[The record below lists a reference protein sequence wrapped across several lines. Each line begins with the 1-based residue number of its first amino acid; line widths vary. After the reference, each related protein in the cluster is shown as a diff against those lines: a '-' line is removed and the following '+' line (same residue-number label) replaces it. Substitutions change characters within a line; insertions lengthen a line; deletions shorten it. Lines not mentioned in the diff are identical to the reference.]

1 MYQLLRSW
9 KQLGLSMQKKAAGND
24 IYAIALADD
33 DGGVWGSM
41 IHNSQHLDKVVLIGR
56 RGGSRRLYFEIV
68 PGHMIKQSLCALR
81 INVIA
86 SQKLILS
93 KVSCYCK
100 SQHR

>member
-41 IHNSQHLDKVVLIGR
+41 IHNSQHLDKVVLTGR
-56 RGGSRRLYFEIV
+56 RGSQEGCIPRW
-68 PGHMIKQSLCALR
+68 SLGMWS
-81 INVIA
+81 NSPSA
-86 SQKLILS
+86 SLG
-93 KVSCYCK
+93 
-100 SQHR
+100 